1 MNKQGLPKIKYILVC
16 DDMREE
22 KDSRKFTLLGLY
34 SGKII
39 LDEIPALLPKLAFR
53 ICIAPI
59 KVGDTI
65 TLDLIRPDGKLIGSG
80 EVKIELDGDHRG
92 EAFVSLILAP
102 FPIEVNGPYKL
113 VLKKGEKK
121 SSAVAFEAVHKAP
134 K

>member
-1 MNKQGLPKIKYILVC
+1 MSKQGLPKIKYILVC

-34 SGKII
+34 SGKIL

-59 KVGDTI
+59 KVGDKI

-80 EVKIELDGDHRG
+80 QANIELEGDLRG

-102 FPIEVNGPYKL
+102 FPIELKGPYKL
-113 VLKKGEKK
+113 VLKQGEKKK
-121 SSAVAFEAVHKAP
+121 SSAVAFEAGLKAP
-134 K
+134 